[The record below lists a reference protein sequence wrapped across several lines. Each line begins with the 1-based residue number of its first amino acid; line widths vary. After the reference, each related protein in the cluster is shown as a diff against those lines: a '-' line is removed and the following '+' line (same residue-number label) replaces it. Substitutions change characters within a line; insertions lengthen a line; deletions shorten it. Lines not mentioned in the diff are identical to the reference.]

1 MNEKINNLFKKVD
14 EYFEKKDYANASKL
28 LTNYLDE
35 NKYLINLEEQEQID
49 NYLKL
54 IENNIKY
61 DKNFNDLQKY
71 NSMSNEQLL
80 NESLNNYFNHIPFN
94 IFIERNN
101 ITNENMKTI
110 EKFLLRKD
118 VENWDKT
125 YIFSKWIQYFYN
137 SMNNFCKIYN
147 NKTKNIYDLS
157 NQQNYTIYMNYH
169 IEAEKFLNSKISKNP
184 SIKENVFYVL
194 NCIQNYY
201 IGTMPPYTAK
211 ELSQIIVNYVNN
223 LLIDYNDHD
232 YNTRFIEKILSDNN
246 N

>member
-118 VENWDKT
+118 VEN
-125 YIFSKWIQYFYN
+125 
-137 SMNNFCKIYN
+137 
-147 NKTKNIYDLS
+147 
-157 NQQNYTIYMNYH
+157 
-169 IEAEKFLNSKISKNP
+169 
-184 SIKENVFYVL
+184 
-194 NCIQNYY
+194 
-201 IGTMPPYTAK
+201 
-211 ELSQIIVNYVNN
+211 
-223 LLIDYNDHD
+223 
-232 YNTRFIEKILSDNN
+232 
-246 N
+246 

>member
-1 MNEKINNLFKKVD
+1 
-14 EYFEKKDYANASKL
+14 
-28 LTNYLDE
+28 
-35 NKYLINLEEQEQID
+35 
-49 NYLKL
+49 
-54 IENNIKY
+54 
-61 DKNFNDLQKY
+61 
-71 NSMSNEQLL
+71 
-80 NESLNNYFNHIPFN
+80 
-94 IFIERNN
+94 
-101 ITNENMKTI
+101 
-110 EKFLLRKD
+110 
-118 VENWDKT
+118 
-125 YIFSKWIQYFYN
+125 
-137 SMNNFCKIYN
+137 MNNFCKIYN